1 MDEDPLVER
10 RDVSYDCHARASEVL
25 VVDDVVDDGAPGAEV
40 GAGLVGELL
49 AVEGVALVGVV
60 GY

>member
-1 MDEDPLVER
+1 MNEDPLVER
-10 RDVSYDCHARASEVL
+10 RDVRYNCHARAGEVL
-25 VVDDVVDDGAPGAEV
+25 VVDDVVYDGAPGAQV

-49 AVEGVALVGVV
+49 AVEGIALVGVV